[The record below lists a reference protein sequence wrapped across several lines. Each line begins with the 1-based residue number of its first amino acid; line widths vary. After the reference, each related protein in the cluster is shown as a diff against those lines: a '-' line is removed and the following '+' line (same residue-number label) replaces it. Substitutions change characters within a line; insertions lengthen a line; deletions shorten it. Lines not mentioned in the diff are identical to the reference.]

1 MELDFDLHADGYGL
15 AVFAC
20 GREEPLF
27 HRRHHGGVDI
37 VIEAADHTG
46 VSRGAVRADD
56 GLDQDRTFDAEPAAA
71 GRILRVDLAGYA
83 GRCDIAGERVNRL
96 VVIGVLVL
104 VFRAMQIHRRGE
116 QRDEQKSQALLQ
128 SCFGARGDTGSS
140 RRGLRRERREVG
152 YVGAL
157 CGEAA
162 EAGGVPLQSRHARI

>member
-15 AVFAC
+15 AIFAR

-46 VSRGAVRADD
+46 VSRGAVRAHD
-56 GLDQDRTFDAEPAAA
+56 GLDQDGTFDAEAAGA
-71 GRILRVDLAGYA
+71 GRILRVDLVGYA
-83 GRCDIAGERVNRL
+83 RRRDVARERVNRL
-96 VVIGVLVL
+96 VVIGVLFL
-104 VFRAMQIHRRGE
+104 VFRAMQIYGRGK
-116 QRDEQKSQALLQ
+116 QGDEQESQALLR
-128 SCFGARGDTGSS
+128 SCFGARGDKGFS
-140 RRGLRRERREVG
+140 RRGLRRERRQVG

-157 CGEAA
+157 CGGAA